1 MLATVLS
8 TSHKS
13 PHSALTVSIHGRYQY
28 IHVIGKASETE
39 KLGNM
44 PTVIQQISIRAE
56 MKILDS
62 LQTNASPQYA
72 ITISLV

>member
-28 IHVIGKASETE
+28 THVTDKASEIE
-39 KLGNM
+39 KMSNM
-44 PTVIQQISIRAE
+44 PTVIQQTNIRAE
-56 MKILDS
+56 MKILNR